1 VTIAAT
7 EDTDTASSVEG
18 MRVVEGGIHTE
29 VAYLIRDSKHENEKL
44 YELGTVLEGLFQTQI
59 W

>member
-7 EDTDTASSVEG
+7 EDTDTASSAEG
-18 MRVVEGGIHTE
+18 MRVEGSIHTE